1 MGLHEVSNPTS
12 CTKQTQLWAKTKS
25 HKAFSSLLLKP
36 HTYGRDSMTSLF
48 HCLGI
53 ISRKTSPTGISH
65 LNLCLL
71 TLFLLSCTML
81 KSLALFSPCHPCR
94 QGAARVPPNHLCY
107 RNKPKF
113 LCPSSQCKHFSYW
126 SNWRPILVAS
136 VEDTPEEWGYNL
148 FPHSLRQVQ
157 MLLALLLPGS
167 LLVHAQ
173 LVAHQHCGPLP
184 QTRPN
189 QAVTACLITKNSPL
203 PAVWFCSYPFWIM

>member
-1 MGLHEVSNPTS
+1 MRSLIQPPAQSRHSYELRPSHTKLFPVCSWNPTHMGE
-12 CTKQTQLWAKTKS
+12 TAWPPYFTAWV
-25 HKAFSSLLLKP
+25 SSA
-36 HTYGRDSMTSLF
+36 G
-48 HCLGI
+48 
-53 ISRKTSPTGISH
+53 KTSPTGISH

-203 PAVWFCSYPFWIM
+203 PAVRFCSYPFWIM